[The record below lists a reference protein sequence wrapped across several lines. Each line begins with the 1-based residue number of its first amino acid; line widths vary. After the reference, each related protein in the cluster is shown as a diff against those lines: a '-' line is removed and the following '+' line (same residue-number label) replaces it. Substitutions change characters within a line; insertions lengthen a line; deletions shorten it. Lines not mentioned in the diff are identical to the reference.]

1 MSDSATAPG
10 QMSEPP
16 ANEARLES
24 WGEIAAYLRRD
35 VRTVQRWERYHGLP
49 VRRLQVG
56 KLPTVYAYRS
66 ELDKWFLEHQPK
78 PEAEDP
84 HDEAIPGEDVSAEL
98 TASAPREESGD
109 VIHPKSFGLRSALF
123 AGLIL
128 LAVAGGIYYFLLA
141 SKSQLTGRAP
151 EKTRLFVRPFANHS
165 GDSKQDEFTEGLTDE
180 INTQLGRLD
189 PDHLG
194 VIAPFSAKLL
204 SGKSIPDLVNLLG
217 IQYVL
222 EGSVRRAG
230 AQVRIDV
237 DLVSVGDQTPVW
249 ADSYTDDLSDILQ
262 VQDKVAAAV
271 AEKILTRLPRTAPP
285 SRTNSVDFE
294 GYQAYL
300 RGRRFWAIRDLPH
313 SVEAYQKAVQK
324 LPDYLLAHAG
334 LAAAYAVSGEAPND
348 VVPATISAPKAREE
362 AHRALAIDP
371 KNAEA
376 HYVLANIAMS
386 YDWDFSTAER
396 EFSEAIRLEPNNPT
410 AHQWWGQFLMVRN
423 RIPEAQT
430 ETSKALDLD
439 PVSPIFTTARAEAF
453 YYAHDFDSTI
463 SHAKLTLDQTPNF
476 VLAEFWLGSAYR
488 EKKMYRESLDHF
500 EKACKVA
507 PDNPALLMAYGHSLA
522 SSGDISGARKVL
534 NQLTALWNTRFV
546 PAIYFAGLYTA
557 LGDKNSAFK
566 WLDKAVAEHDD
577 RLIYLGVD
585 PIADPL
591 RPDPRF
597 RALMNRLHL
606 P

>member
-1 MSDSATAPG
+1 MSDPAATQG
-10 QMSEPP
+10 QKSVPP
-16 ANEARLES
+16 ANEPRLES
-24 WGEIAAYLRRD
+24 WGEIASHLRRD
-35 VRTVQRWERYHGLP
+35 IRTVQRWERHYGLP

-56 KLPTVYAYRS
+56 KLATVYAYRS
-66 ELDKWFLEHQPK
+66 ELDKWFLERQPK
-78 PEAEDP
+78 PEIEDSP
-84 HDEAIPGEDVSAEL
+84 SDSSPAVSGD
-98 TASAPREESGD
+98 SEESSGKNL
-109 VIHPKSFGLRSALF
+109 VRSHALEKGLL
-123 AGLIL
+123 AGLVL
-128 LAVAGGIYYFLLA
+128 LVAVGGMYLFLVKRPHL
-141 SKSQLTGRAP
+141 LGRAP
-151 EKTRLFVRPFANHS
+151 EKTRLFVRPFTDHS
-165 GDSKQDEFTEGLTDE
+165 GDSSPNDFAEGLTDE

-204 SGKSIPDLVNLLG
+204 SGKSIPDLVNLLS

-237 DLVSVGDQTPVW
+237 NLVSAGDQTPVW
-249 ADSYTDDLSDILQ
+249 TDSYTDDLSDILK

-271 AEKILTRLPRTAPP
+271 AEKILTRLPRPGSPTPA
-285 SRTNSVDFE
+285 SSVDFE

-300 RGRRFWAIRDLPH
+300 LGRRFWAIRDLPH
-313 SVEAYQKAVQK
+313 SIEAYQRAVEK
-324 LPDYLLAHAG
+324 LPDYLLAHSG
-334 LAAAYAVSGEAPND
+334 LAAAYAISGEAPND
-348 VVPATISAPKAREE
+348 VVPATVSAPKAREE
-362 AHRALAIDP
+362 ARRALAIDP

-376 HYVLANIAMS
+376 HYVLANLAMS

-396 EFSEAIRLEPNNPT
+396 EFSEALRLEPNNPT
-410 AHQWWGQFLMVRN
+410 AHQWLGQFWMVRN
-423 RIPEAQT
+423 HIPEAQT
-430 ETSKALDLD
+430 ETGKALDLD
-439 PVSPIFTTARAEAF
+439 PVSPIFTTARAEAY

-463 SHAKLTLDQTPNF
+463 ADAKLTLDQTPNF

-488 EKKMYRESLDHF
+488 EKKMYPESLDHF
-500 EKACKVA
+500 QKACKLA

-522 SSGDISGARKVL
+522 SSGDIPGARKVL
-534 NQLTALWNTRFV
+534 NQLSTLSRKRFV

-557 LGDKNSAFK
+557 LADKDSAFK

-591 RPDPRF
+591 RSDPRF
-597 RALMNRLHL
+597 RTLMNRLHL
-606 P
+606 L